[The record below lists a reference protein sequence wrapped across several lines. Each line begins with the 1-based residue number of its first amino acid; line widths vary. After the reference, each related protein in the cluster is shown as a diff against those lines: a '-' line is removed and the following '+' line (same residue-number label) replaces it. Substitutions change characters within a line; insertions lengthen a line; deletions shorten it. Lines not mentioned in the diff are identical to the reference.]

1 MHGAN
6 RLGGNSLSDLL
17 VFGRRAGAAAAA
29 FATEQ
34 GAAPKVD
41 GRQIRKAKGELQAP
55 FDRGDGEDP
64 YRLHHDLQA
73 MMQKLVGIFRTSSD
87 LEEAIGHIGVLRKR
101 WTKVRAAGTPAYN
114 PGWNLVFELRNML
127 ICAEAVARSAQQRTE
142 SRGAHARLDHPGL
155 DAEWGKRNNAVSL
168 DGDEMRVEA
177 RPLSEMPDDLR
188 SLITT

>member
-17 VFGRRAGAAAAA
+17 VFGRRAGEAAAA
-29 FATEQ
+29 FAREQ
-34 GAAPKVD
+34 GAAPKLD
-41 GRQIRKAKGELQAP
+41 GRQIRKAKAELQAP
-55 FDRGDGEDP
+55 FDRAGGEDP

-73 MMQKLVGIFRTSSD
+73 MMQKLVGIFRTSAD
-87 LEEAIGHIGVLRKR
+87 LEEATEHLGTLRKR
-101 WTKVRAAGTPAYN
+101 WAKVRTAGAPAYN

-127 ICAEAVARSAQQRTE
+127 ICSEAVARSALQRTE

-155 DAEWGKRNNAVSL
+155 DAEWGRRNNAVSQ
-168 DGDEMRVEA
+168 DGDEMRVTA
-177 RPLSEMPDDLR
+177 RPLPEMPDDLR